1 MFARKLNFRTVFIV
15 VVALIVTLAH
25 PTEASGKWK
34 KHGWRWMKPCSGGWW
49 QRVRESREVNDD
61 NRAVLRCLLSNCGEE
76 LKRCAHSKTCR
87 KTTRCLSDCRDDG
100 RECAFDCLKKYD
112 GISDDA
118 VKYLGKCAIGSECM
132 QSP

>member
-15 VVALIVTLAH
+15 VVALIATLAH

-61 NRAVLRCLLSNCGEE
+61 NRAVLRCLLSNCAEE

>member
-15 VVALIVTLAH
+15 VVALIATLAH

-61 NRAVLRCLLSNCGEE
+61 NRAVLRCLLRNCGEE
-76 LKRCAHSKTCR
+76 LKRSAHSKTCR

>member
-15 VVALIVTLAH
+15 VVALIATFAH
-25 PTEASGKWK
+25 PTEATGKWK

-76 LKRCAHSKTCR
+76 LKHYAHSKTCR

>member
-1 MFARKLNFRTVFIV
+1 MFARKLNFRTLFIV
-15 VVALIVTLAH
+15 VVALIATLAH
-25 PTEASGKWK
+25 PTEATGKWK

-49 QRVRESREVNDD
+49 QRVRELREVNDD
-61 NRAVLRCLLSNCGEE
+61 NRAVLRCLLSNCSEE
-76 LKRCAHSKTCR
+76 LKHCTHSKTCR